1 VRSKSRFHVVV
12 MRNAAII
19 VLPFLLLFSLTVA
32 AHAAGNPALEG
43 LETLRRGFAGTSDFT
58 AEIVQEKQL
67 SLMKRKMVSTGVVR
81 FKKPGIF
88 YMELY
93 PPHASRLRLQGNVLT
108 IRLPKEGVT
117 DRLTLPQEESLE
129 RWFAYLAR
137 PVTVLPEGVDV
148 RAEHRGGL
156 WTLRISPGEKGGVQ
170 SLQLVFDGEGG
181 IKRLAI
187 DEKNGDRTVI
197 RFHDFRR
204 NVGLGEHD
212 FQVE

>member
-1 VRSKSRFHVVV
+1 MKKT
-12 MRNAAII
+12 
-19 VLPFLLLFSLTVA
+19 FLLFLIIFSSLVPA
-32 AHAAGNPALEG
+32 AHAAGNPALEA
-43 LETLRRGFAGTSDFT
+43 LETLRRGFAETSDFT

-67 SLMKRKMVSTGVVR
+67 SLMKRKMVSSGVVR

-93 PPHASRLRLQGNVLT
+93 PPHASRLRLKGNVLT
-108 IRLPKEGVT
+108 VRLPKEGVT
-117 DRLTLPQEESLE
+117 DRLTLPPEESLE

-137 PVTVLPEGVDV
+137 PITSLPEGVDV
-148 RAEHRGGL
+148 RGEYRGGV
-156 WTLRISPGEKGGVQ
+156 WTLRIVPGEKGGVR
-170 SLQLVFDGEGG
+170 SLQLVFDGEGR

-197 RFHDFRR
+197 RFHSLRR
-204 NVGLGEHD
+204 NVGLGEQD